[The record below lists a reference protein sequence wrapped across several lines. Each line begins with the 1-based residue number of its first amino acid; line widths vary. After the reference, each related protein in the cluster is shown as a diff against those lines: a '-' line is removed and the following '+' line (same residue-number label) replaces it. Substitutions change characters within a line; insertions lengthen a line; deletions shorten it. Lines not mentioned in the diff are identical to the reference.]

1 MRAEHDGATQPL
13 RRFVAPRHWP
23 LWLALAALR
32 LVHVLPI
39 RRQLAAGRVLGRLVH
54 RLSPRRAR
62 IARRNLELCFP
73 ELDTAGRSDIERAHF
88 ESVGMSV
95 IELALAWWSSDERLA
110 PLVRFEGLE
119 HLDAAIDRHGS
130 AVILTAHFTT
140 IEIGGRFLKRH
151 LDMFDGVYREN
162 RNPFVDEIIR
172 RARARSGRRLIEKSD
187 IKTMIRSLRAGVSV
201 WYAPDQSYRR
211 KYAEL
216 LDFFGEPAMTNTAT
230 SRVAALGKA
239 AILPF
244 FCWRESA
251 DGRYAV
257 RFLPPIEPA
266 GDDPAIDVTRQYLD
280 ATEAMIR
287 LAPEQYYWVHRRF
300 KERPAPLPDVYA
312 GLRS

>member
-1 MRAEHDGATQPL
+1 MPSDDYSASQPL
-13 RRFVAPRHWP
+13 HRFLTPRYWP
-23 LWLALAALR
+23 LWLALGALR
-32 LVHVLPI
+32 LLHLLPI
-39 RRQLAAGRVLGRLVH
+39 RRQLAAGRALGRLVH
-54 RLSPRRAR
+54 RLSPKRAR

-73 ELDTAGRSDIERAHF
+73 ELDAARRREIERAHF
-88 ESVGMSV
+88 ESIGMSV
-95 IELALAWWSSDERLA
+95 IELGLAWWSSDERLA
-110 PLVRFEGLE
+110 PLVRFEGLG
-119 HLDAAIDRHGS
+119 HLEAAMNDYGS

-140 IEIGGRFLKRH
+140 IEIGGRFLRRH
-151 LDMFDGVYREN
+151 LDNFDGVYREN

-172 RARARSGRRLIEKSD
+172 RARARSGRRLIEKAD

-216 LDFFGEPAMTNTAT
+216 MDFFGEPAMTNTAT

-251 DGRYAV
+251 GGRYAV
-257 RFLPPIEPA
+257 RFLPPIRA
-266 GDDPAIDVTRQYLD
+266 SGDDPAVAVTRQYLD

-300 KERPAPLPDVYA
+300 KERPAPLPDAYA
-312 GLRS
+312 GL